1 MRCAE
6 FVDTLEGGQEASLMT
21 SPVSVASLKT
31 LVVRSL
37 PCRLGSSSEGMGE
50 YLAEL
55 ALLITLEANWR
66 KDFVRV
72 FLSPVDV
79 EPRLDAG
86 ECEVEP

>member
-1 MRCAE
+1 
-6 FVDTLEGGQEASLMT
+6 MT

-31 LVVRSL
+31 LVVCSL
-37 PCRLGSSSEGMGE
+37 PCGPGSSSDGIGE

-72 FLSPVDV
+72 LLSPVDV
-79 EPRLDAG
+79 EPRLEAG
-86 ECEVEP
+86 DCDVDP